1 MNAMLRIV
9 LVALICFCAAGA
21 AAQAQ
26 GFPERPVTL
35 IVPWPAG
42 GSTDVALRTLAEATS
57 KHLGQRIVIEN
68 KPGAAGTI
76 GPAWMA
82 RNGKP
87 DGYVVAQMPI
97 TVFRMPHMTKTDFDP
112 LADFTWILH
121 LTGYTFG
128 VVVRADAPWK
138 SWQEFIAH
146 ARANPGAVTY
156 GTPGAGSSLHITMEE
171 IALRDGVKWLHV
183 PYKGNA
189 DATAALMGGHITASA
204 DSTGWGE
211 LVDAGKLRMLVT
223 WGAKRTKR
231 WPAVPTLMELGY
243 GIVSSS
249 PYGIAGPK
257 GMDARTVKILH
268 DAFKKGME
276 E

>member
-1 MNAMLRIV
+1 
-9 LVALICFCAAGA
+9 
-21 AAQAQ
+21 
-26 GFPERPVTL
+26 
-35 IVPWPAG
+35 
-42 GSTDVALRTLAEATS
+42 
-57 KHLGQRIVIEN
+57 VIEN

-276 E
+276 EPLFQKTLERLDQDNHYLNSDDYARLARQTYEQEKAAVQRMGLKM